1 LDKSGLA
8 DDTIVVFTGDH
19 GFFLG
24 EHGWFDKRFMYE
36 EALRV
41 PWMIRYPGVVEPGS
55 KSDAWVTAIDN
66 APTILDLAG
75 LDIPSDMQGKS
86 LLPVIKGKTPGDWPT
101 SMYYHYYE
109 FAPPHWVLPNYGI
122 RTDRYKLIY
131 YYTINE
137 WEFFDLQ
144 NDPDEME
151 SLLVMEGMKVQP
163 GYEDIVKNLVEQL
176 KKMREKYKD
185 TTGEP
190 VRFWPERAYN

>member
-1 LDKSGLA
+1 
-8 DDTIVVFTGDH
+8 
-19 GFFLG
+19 
-24 EHGWFDKRFMYE
+24 MN
-36 EALRV
+36 
-41 PWMIRYPGVVEPGS
+41 
-55 KSDAWVTAIDN
+55 AWVTAIDN

-75 LDIPSDMQGKS
+75 FDIPADMQGKV
-86 LLPVIKGKTPGDWPT
+86 LLPVIKGNTPADWPT

-151 SLLVMEGMKVQP
+151 SLLVMEGM
-163 GYEDIVKNLVEQL
+163 
-176 KKMREKYKD
+176 R
-185 TTGEP
+185 
-190 VRFWPERAYN
+190 